1 MIIYQKLEDID
12 RVPRQTFLKAI
23 KPAFKF
29 KKIRETLILRME
41 LRH

>member
-12 RVPRQTFLKAI
+12 RVSRQTFLKAI
-23 KPAFKF
+23 KPAVKF
-29 KKIRETLILRME
+29 KKIRKKLILRME